1 MLRQIKPRN
10 ARSKRALEKRAPKA
24 VENPKSALFL
34 RGTSCSQIIQDALAD
49 LYALRQD
56 NAKRFQKKNPIHP
69 FEDASS
75 LAFFSEKNDCSLL
88 LFGSSSKKRPHSITF
103 TRTFDYKIFDML
115 EFYLDGETFRS
126 IAQFKT
132 EKVPVG
138 TRPLMVFAG
147 TAFESPV
154 PNAFTMA
161 KSMLTDFFRGEV
173 SDKIDVEGLRYCVVV
188 TADEPTT
195 AADNNNSDS
204 DIAAK
209 PVLRLRVYTVR
220 TQRSGQ
226 KLPRVELEEHGPRM
240 DFRLGRS
247 QEPDDALLK
256 EAMRRARTGEERTK
270 KNVST
275 DIMGDKIGR
284 IHTGKL
290 DLSELQTRKMKGLKR
305 ERDPHLLDD
314 EGPAADEEATV
325 VEEQQ
330 PRRKRK
336 VAA

>member
-1 MLRQIKPRN
+1 
-10 ARSKRALEKRAPKA
+10 
-24 VENPKSALFL
+24 
-34 RGTSCSQIIQDALAD
+34 
-49 LYALRQD
+49 
-56 NAKRFQKKNPIHP
+56 
-69 FEDASS
+69 
-75 LAFFSEKNDCSLL
+75 
-88 LFGSSSKKRPHSITF
+88 
-103 TRTFDYKIFDML
+103 
-115 EFYLDGETFRS
+115 
-126 IAQFKT
+126 
-132 EKVPVG
+132 
-138 TRPLMVFAG
+138 
-147 TAFESPV
+147 
-154 PNAFTMA
+154 MA

-188 TADEPTT
+188 TADEPT
-195 AADNNNSDS
+195 AAATDNND

-209 PVLRLRVYTVR
+209 PVLRLRVYTIR

-240 DFRLGRS
+240 DFRLGRT
-247 QEPDDALLK
+247 QEPDDAMLK

-305 ERDPHLLDD
+305 ERDPHLNDD
-314 EGPAADEEATV
+314 GEGAGAGADEEATV
-325 VEEQQ
+325 VEEEQQ

>member
-24 VENPKSALFL
+24 VENPKTALFL
-34 RGTSCSQIIQDALAD
+34 RGTSCSQITQDALGD
-49 LYALRQD
+49 LYAMRQ
-56 NAKRFQKKNPIHP
+56 NNGKRFQKKNPIHP

-75 LAFFSEKNDCSLL
+75 FAFFSEKNDCSLL
-88 LFGSSSKKRPHSITF
+88 LFGSSNKKRPHSITF
-103 TRTFDYKIFDML
+103 ARTFDHKILDML
-115 EFYLDGETFRS
+115 EFNLDGETFRS

-138 TRPLMVFAG
+138 MRPLMVFAG

-188 TADEPTT
+188 TADEPT
-195 AADNNNSDS
+195 AAETGSDDPAS
-204 DIAAK
+204 K
-209 PVLRLRVYTVR
+209 PVLRLRVYSIR
-220 TQRSGQ
+220 TKRSGQ

-240 DFRLGRS
+240 DFRLGRI
-247 QEPDDALLK
+247 QEPDAAMLK
-256 EAMRRARTGEERTK
+256 EAMRKAKTNEERTK
-270 KNVST
+270 KNIST
-275 DIMGDKIGR
+275 DIMGDKLGR
-284 IHTGKL
+284 IHMGKL

-305 ERDPHLLDD
+305 ERDQHDLDD
-314 EGPAADEEATV
+314 EATV
-325 VEEQQ
+325 VAEEQPKQ
-330 PRRKRK
+330 KRK
-336 VAA
+336 VKA